1 MEELSERIWLKSYR
15 RLGYFPKLK
24 DAPDAVV
31 EPVRDAL
38 NFPASVAAE
47 VDAVR
52 TAKRQRDLVRK
63 RLGLEYNAAQ
73 ARGIEQAARAVG
85 LTPPAQAPATRWD
98 LDTRPVPRGLSRTP
112 AQVILIRESAPA
124 SR

>member
-1 MEELSERIWLKSYR
+1 MVEELSERIWLKGYR

-24 DAPDAVV
+24 DPPDAVV
-31 EPVRDAL
+31 EPVRDVL

-63 RLGLEYNAAQ
+63 RLGVEYSAAQ
-73 ARGIEQAARAVG
+73 ARGIAEGDRTG
-85 LTPPAQAPATRWD
+85 
-98 LDTRPVPRGLSRTP
+98 RPG
-112 AQVILIRESAPA
+112 
-124 SR
+124 

>member
-1 MEELSERIWLKSYR
+1 MVEELSERIWLRSYR

-63 RLGLEYNAAQ
+63 RFQ
-73 ARGIEQAARAVG
+73 VG
-85 LTPPAQAPATRWD
+85 PLRTS
-98 LDTRPVPRGLSRTP
+98 PVVTEEGGDAGAGRVVPQG
-112 AQVILIRESAPA
+112 
-124 SR
+124 